1 MDGQS
6 QKLGDEAVVVG
17 GSGANARQCL
27 SAASYN
33 VKFESLPEVRELA
46 ELITNRP
53 VQPEKPNVDSN
64 SPIRVSKRSDAQ
76 YNAEKPHSARKVI
89 AVAVAVIFAAVA
101 AFGIYEAYRM
111 MSIVD
116 SVNYVKSNLN
126 FDDINALV
134 SQSDADFIVS
144 HTDETKN
151 ILLCGCDIDENGIS
165 RTDSMIILSID
176 HAHRKIKMTSLM
188 RDMYL
193 KIPGHGKNKLNAAFT
208 FGGGDLLLETI
219 YLNFGMRIDRYVC
232 VDYAAFAAVV
242 DDLGGVEV
250 EIEEMELEQFNKYV
264 QGGKK
269 NRITE
274 AGRYN
279 FNGQQALSYCRI
291 RKVGTDIARTARQR
305 KVLREIMK
313 KCRSLSPLKAQRILS
328 VVAPC
333 VTTNMTRDE
342 MNSLLWEGLSS
353 LNYDTMGLR
362 IPIDGTWKDKKTGN
376 AWYVEVNLNQN
387 AGYLNQFIYGDDEA
401 AQELADQQQ
410 KTDEQKTEYDRSK
423 YEKNKKKS

>member
-111 MSIVD
+111 RRIVD

-208 FGGGDLLLETI
+208 FGGGDLLMETI

-291 RKVGTDIARTARQR
+291 RKVGTDTARTARQR
-305 KVLREIMK
+305 NVLREIMK